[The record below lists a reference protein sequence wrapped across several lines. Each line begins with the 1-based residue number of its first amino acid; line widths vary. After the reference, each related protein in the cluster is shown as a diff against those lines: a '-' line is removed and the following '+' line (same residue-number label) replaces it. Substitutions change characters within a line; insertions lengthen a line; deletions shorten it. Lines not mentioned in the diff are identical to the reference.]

1 MRVWDSIDMERQE
14 LIPGAEVG
22 FVHTENMTVA
32 YWDFEADVPVP
43 EHSHAHEQVTNVIE
57 GIFELTVDGETKR
70 LRAGSLALI
79 APDAVHSGRSI
90 TECRIIDVFFPVR
103 EDYR

>member
-1 MRVWDSIDMERQE
+1 MRVWESIDMERQE

-32 YWDFEADVPVP
+32 YWDFEADVSVP

-79 APDAVHSGRSI
+79 PPDAVHSGRSI

>member
-14 LIPGAEVG
+14 LIPGAKVG

-79 APDAVHSGRSI
+79 PPDAVHSGRSI